1 MISILTLVSTIK
13 PPRNNNY
20 YINNNSHKYYTN
32 ELLSGIVSKIM
43 FYITI
48 FSKQIN
54 GMELFIYLL

>member
-1 MISILTLVSTIK
+1 MISIPTLVSTIK
-13 PPRNNNY
+13 APRNNNY
-20 YINNNSHKYYTN
+20 YICNNSDKYYTN
-32 ELLSGIVSKIM
+32 EPLSGIVSKIM